1 MNSININV
9 LHVSRIDFTQCLW
22 GLASEEMTA
31 VFDDRDITEEEVNQ
45 IIRSG
50 EYTSSSKVAIM
61 PLKTFQIVFRSVR
74 DMVAG
79 AAEA

>member
-1 MNSININV
+1 MNLINV
-9 LHVSRIDFTQCLW
+9 NALHVSRIDFTQNLW
-22 GLASEEMTA
+22 GLAEEEMTA

-74 DMVAG
+74 DMVTG
-79 AAEA
+79 AAEE

>member
-31 VFDDRDITEEEVNQ
+31 VFDDRDITEEEVNHLIQ
-45 IIRSG
+45 SG
-50 EYTSSSKVAIM
+50 AWETSDKVVVM
-61 PLKTFQIVFRSVR
+61 PLKTFQKVFRSVQ
-74 DMVAG
+74 DAVTG
-79 AAEA
+79 TAEG